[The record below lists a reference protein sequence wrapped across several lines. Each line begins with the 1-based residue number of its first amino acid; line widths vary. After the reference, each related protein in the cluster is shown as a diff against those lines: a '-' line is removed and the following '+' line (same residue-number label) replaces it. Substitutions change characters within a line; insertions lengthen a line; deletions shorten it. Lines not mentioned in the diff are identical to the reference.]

1 VSLRRRELGKNLP
14 PVKQVSITEA
24 QDKVVSLSGSGVIVS
39 WASTLK
45 RPVKSGVSHHRLLI
59 SSKRS
64 EQKPTA
70 IHKESSDLRRHPR
83 TNAETTDA
91 AGDSDPHWC
100 SQAKVFQKAFTS
112 DSDPIAFRKLTF

>member
-45 RPVKSGVSHHRLLI
+45 RPVKSVVSHHRLLI
-59 SSKRS
+59 SSKGLS
-64 EQKPTA
+64 KN
-70 IHKESSDLRRHPR
+70 LRLS
-83 TNAETTDA
+83 TK
-91 AGDSDPHWC
+91 
-100 SQAKVFQKAFTS
+100 KVQIFAVIQDK
-112 DSDPIAFRKLTF
+112 R